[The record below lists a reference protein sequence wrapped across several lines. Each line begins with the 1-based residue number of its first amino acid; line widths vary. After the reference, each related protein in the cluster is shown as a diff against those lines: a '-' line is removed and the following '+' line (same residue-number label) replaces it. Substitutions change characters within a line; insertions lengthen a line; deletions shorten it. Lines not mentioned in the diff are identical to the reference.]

1 MKRNIS
7 TLSKRILTLFLSVM
21 MILSALPLM
30 SVTADTDDTR
40 VVDPETVDKWQALFG
55 SSTNNTLNAGIV
67 LRDKT
72 VYNPSKL
79 PADIAKHITMDEN
92 KKDNFLVSLSAIAS
106 NKEIKGY
113 SNLPSDTMLVL
124 DLSGSMVN
132 QSNAIANM
140 VTAANAAMDELFALN
155 PYNRVGMVLYS
166 GNSASDEPAY
176 TSSATVL
183 LPIDRYVP
191 VKQTVRQENPDYD
204 EHKRV
209 PGSGRTNPYDTDGD
223 YKYIDVEKN
232 TYISRS
238 NNTISIASG
247 LKNTDGVAVSKKT
260 KTASGG
266 TYIQNGLS
274 LAVKEFKKIEDTT
287 IEGTGIQ
294 SGTIRLPIMVLM
306 SDGAPTVATNT
317 YTNIDTSNM
326 GNGTSTSDGLG
337 FLTQLTAAW
346 SREQLKSHYGR
357 EPMFY
362 TLGLGSSITGVAE
375 GVLDPYVS
383 TVGMNTYWNSYLKLA
398 ANGTMNVYHNSSSKS
413 ITRNTSIT
421 NQFYVNEYFKA
432 QTGDDLINAFE
443 SIVNEIILQS
453 RYYPTFISDTHN
465 FDGYITFEDQIGPYM
480 GISSVKGI
488 LIGDHFFSGAKIAQ
502 NYAEGGGSFG
512 TAANPTALGDEFIRS
527 LRIRLGLTHS
537 QAQALVEDAYKAGQL
552 RYNAQTGK
560 FSSYI
565 GWYGDKDGNVLGHWH
580 SGHTSADYPEGA
592 TTINCSYEFLGD
604 TDETHGIADTD
615 MMYVSVRAVS
625 DIATGDQSMIW
636 KIPAALIPVV
646 TYSVSFEGTT
656 YENGTNFKVDI
667 TDADPIQLLFEVELD
682 PDIDEF
688 NVTEIVGKDYYHI
701 NDDGSYSFYSNRWG
715 SADHNDHHIDYSDPY
730 SHLTTTSSFRP
741 SLENERYYYT
751 ENTPVLV
758 KNGND
763 YVIATGVLDPNK
775 TYYHASRYFEIT
787 NSLTGAAEMKYNYE
801 AISEHSLS
809 LAKPSEDGRS
819 WYIPK
824 GTIYRM
830 VEAYT
835 EFGKKSSNLT
845 ETLEYSDYPFVEN
858 PHDEN
863 SDFTQYACISF
874 LGNNGTFTL
883 MPATGI
889 KISKSVPMIIA
900 DTDTN
905 FTFDVEVDGIADGSY
920 RARKVDA
927 AGNTADTTVSF
938 TNGKASVVIGAGES
952 LYIVDLPEN
961 AEFSVTERDH
971 EDYRVSSSTLNGNV
985 VNKDTVSGT
994 LIAQKLQQI
1003 AYVNTYKTTGNL
1015 MINKTVRHNLGGDFT
1030 ADLSSKEFTVK
1041 VTLTGSDIPETVET
1055 AAGTVL
1061 NVAQDGSFT
1070 FNIKDGQTV
1079 TVTDLD
1085 EGLGYI
1091 IEEINMPAG
1100 FNMSADSNG
1109 LRGTISADKNA
1120 RAYLINNYE
1129 PAPYTPSFKLEA
1141 NKVLK
1146 GRDWKAS
1153 DQFIFQIQRL
1163 VGNEWVMVEDEIIVS
1178 GSNAVGDTVEF
1189 SYDSMPNLSFD
1200 KIGTYHYRIYEVT
1213 TTNTSA
1219 DFERIPG
1226 IIYDNSIH
1234 SFAVHITDIDGDGKL
1249 EGKIIPVAPVTASGS
1264 GDNWTVS
1271 ATFTNSYVPVGNDTF
1286 TLDIN
1291 KSITG
1296 SDDIPLSGF
1305 NFGIYSDA
1313 AATELI
1319 TTATTDSNGKAVYSL
1334 TYSPM
1339 DLLDNNGSYTKEKTF
1354 TYYVKEIAPEDND
1367 PSKIGGMTYNDTVYE
1382 LVISLKDNLDGTIK
1396 ATLVSTNAANNGNNI
1411 GTNKATLSIVNTYN
1425 PHDALVTFSGQ
1436 KELKGIRDI
1445 VDGEFTFELYKTE
1458 SNFVIDDEAKP
1469 VFTTTNNGR
1478 SFTFGTLSFDK
1489 ADTYYYAIREVK
1501 GSRGGVKYDDTVYNI
1516 TVNVT
1521 DNNNGLLIAT
1531 YTAVKAGEESSGPV
1545 SAIVFENEYKAEKT
1559 SVTVS
1564 GSKTLSGRG
1573 MVSNEFTFELY
1584 DANDLTTP
1592 IATAANAENG
1602 YFSFTLEY
1610 DESDVGNHS
1619 YIVKEKF
1626 AGHKVNGV
1634 FFDDTEY
1641 AINVTVTDNEN
1652 GKLISEATVTKNGQR
1667 ASLSG
1672 LDFANKYEPTPTSE
1686 QFSGHKNYNGTLPA
1700 GEKFSFELRD
1710 SENNVIETVTAG
1722 KNEDFSFTAIEFTQK
1737 GVYTYTV
1744 NEVDTKL
1751 GGVKYDDTVY
1761 TVKVTVTD
1769 DGVGTLTSVAEYI
1782 NSKVATGPV
1791 PASLN
1796 FTNTYSAKETS
1807 VQFEGI
1813 KNLDGRDTELEA
1825 GEFSFELYE
1834 RESEDKNSNATKLE
1848 TVSNAKNGTFKFSE
1862 ITYYEDGADAYYY
1875 HVKEVN
1881 GGEKIDG
1888 VSYDDIIYYI
1898 TVTVYD
1904 NGEGQMIAD
1913 TVMTHSEQAD
1923 PDVALSDTT
1932 LYFNNL
1938 YSTDDG
1944 ELNLTGTKDISGRD
1958 MTANDIF
1965 EFELHESNENFV
1977 ENGTVLQTVR
1987 NSGKTITFDTVK
1999 FASAGTKYFIVK
2011 EKNAGQRIKGVTYDE
2026 TVYQIK
2032 VKATDNNEGKYT
2044 LETSINKK
2052 GNSTA
2057 VTSLDFVN
2065 VYTADK
2071 TSAQF
2076 KGTKTLKDRP
2086 LAIKNNEFT
2095 FELYNA
2101 VNGAVSGKYIQQV
2114 RNSGNSFEF
2123 KPIEYTE
2130 TGVHTYIVK
2139 EYIPAA
2145 NERFGVDYDT
2155 TEYLVTV
2162 NVTDNKEGRL
2172 EAGITYQVLGKAGPV
2187 NGISF
2192 TNNYKA
2198 SSVNVDLKGKKSL
2211 EGRELDL
2218 NEFTFELYETA
2229 SDYKYDKNDLIDSQK
2244 NGDEGYFAFD
2254 TINYKT
2260 AGKRYYVVVENRT
2273 DNIKGGVDYDKTEY
2287 KIEVDIIDESTG
2299 QLKADITTNLG
2310 THTTLNFNNT
2320 YSAKSAKYEIE
2331 GTKVL
2336 EKKDLEASQFSF
2348 SLFEADANFK
2358 PVGDAIETVT
2368 HDSEGNFS
2376 FDELEFTE
2384 AKTYRYV
2391 VIEDTADKLAD
2402 IHYDESVY
2410 KLKFG
2415 VIDDLNGQLNINNKS
2430 IAVGESAKNEIVFT
2444 NIYDPTMTEKSV
2456 SVDINIKKLLENRSQ
2471 KAMGLDGFEFELKN
2485 TETNEST
2492 VVKTDKDGK
2501 AVFTLGF
2508 TEKDY
2513 ASVYTYTLTEV
2524 DTKIADM
2531 TYSKE
2536 SYDVTVKL
2544 YIDDNGKLAADVLK
2558 NNQAVENFEAE
2569 FTNVYAPVEP
2579 PHKAPQ
2585 TGNRSNGHIAMLA
2598 TLLFVSGG
2606 LFSISVKFRKAL
2618 ES

>member
-191 VKQTVRQENPDYD
+191 IKQTVRQENPDYD
-204 EHKRV
+204 EHKKV

-247 LKNTDGVAVSKKT
+247 LKNTNGIAVSKKS
-260 KTASGG
+260 KNASGG

-274 LAVKEFKKIEDTT
+274 LAVKEFQKIEDTT

-317 YTNIDTSNM
+317 YTNIGTSNM

-398 ANGTMNVYHNSSSKS
+398 ANGTMNVYHNNSSKS

-502 NYAEGGGSFG
+502 NYSEGGGSFG
-512 TAANPTALGDEFIRS
+512 TTSNPTALGNEFIRS

-715 SADHNDHHIDYSDPY
+715 SADHNDHHIDYTNPY

-830 VEAYT
+830 LEAYT

-927 AGNTADTTVSF
+927 AGNTVDTTVSF
-938 TNGKASVVIGAGES
+938 TNGKTSVVIGAGES

-971 EDYRVSSSTLNGNV
+971 DNYGVSSSTLNGNA

-994 LIAQKLQQI
+994 LTAHRLQQV

-1189 SYDSMPNLSFD
+1189 SHNSMPNLSFD

-1249 EGKIIPVAPVTASGS
+1249 EGKIVPVAPVTASGS

-1271 ATFTNSYVPVGNDTF
+1271 ATFTNTYVPVGNDTF

-1319 TTATTDSNGKAVYSL
+1319 TTATTDANGKAVYSL

-1339 DLLDNNGSYTKEKTF
+1339 DLLDNNGSYAKEKTF

-1489 ADTYYYAIREVK
+1489 ADTHYYAIREVK

-1521 DNNNGLLIAT
+1521 DNNDGLLIAT

-1848 TVSNAKNGTFKFSE
+1848 TVSNAKNGTFKFSG
-1862 ITYYEDGADAYYY
+1862 ITYYEDGADTYYY

-1888 VSYDDIIYYI
+1888 VSHDDIIYYI

-1923 PDVALSDTT
+1923 PDVALGDTT

-1944 ELNLTGTKDISGRD
+1944 ELKLTGTKDILGRD

-1965 EFELHESNENFV
+1965 EFELRESNENFD
-1977 ENGTVLQTVR
+1977 ENGTVLQTVT

-1999 FASAGTKYFIVK
+1999 IESEGTKFFIVK
-2011 EKNAGQRIKGVTYDE
+2011 EKNAGQRENGVTYDD

-2032 VKATDNNEGKYT
+2032 VTADDNDSGELVLDT
-2044 LETSINKK
+2044 VINKK
-2052 GNSTA
+2052 GDPTS
-2057 VTSLDFVN
+2057 VSSLDFVN

-2172 EAGITYQVLGKAGPV
+2172 EAGTTYQVLGKAGPV

-2218 NEFTFELYETA
+2218 NEFTFELYETE

-2336 EKKDLEASQFSF
+2336 EKKALEASQFSF

-2391 VIEDTADKLAD
+2391 VIEDTTDKLDD

-2410 KLKFG
+2410 KLKFE
-2415 VIDDLNGQLNINNKS
+2415 VIDDLNGQLNINKS
-2430 IAVGESAKNEIVFT
+2430 ITVGESAKNEIIFT

-2569 FTNVYAPVEP
+2569 FTNVYAPVDP

-2606 LFSISVKFRKAL
+2606 LFSISVKFRKTL

>member
-55 SSTNNTLNAGIV
+55 NSTNNTLNAGIV

-191 VKQTVRQENPDYD
+191 IKQTVRQENPDYD

-209 PGSGRTNPYDTDGD
+209 TGSGRTNPYDTDGD

-247 LKNTDGVAVSKKT
+247 LKNTNGVAVSKKT

-398 ANGTMNVYHNSSSKS
+398 ANGTMNVYHNNSSKS

-502 NYAEGGGSFG
+502 NYSEGGGSFG
-512 TAANPTALGDEFIRS
+512 TASNPTALGNEFIRS

-537 QAQALVEDAYKAGQL
+537 QAQALVEDAYEAGQL

-592 TTINCSYEFLGD
+592 TTINCSYEFLGE
-604 TDETHGIADTD
+604 TDKTHGIADTD

-625 DIATGDQSMIW
+625 DIATGEQSMIW

-667 TDADPIQLLFEVELD
+667 TEADPIQLLFEVELD

-688 NVTEIVGKDYYHI
+688 NVTEVVGKDYYHI

-715 SADHNDHHIDYSDPY
+715 SADHNDHHIDYTDPY

-830 VEAYT
+830 LEAYT

-863 SDFTQYACISF
+863 YDFTQYACISF

-905 FTFDVEVDGIADGSY
+905 FTFDVEVDGIADGRY

-971 EDYRVSSSTLNGNV
+971 DNYGVSSSTLNGNA

-994 LIAQKLQQI
+994 LTAHRLQQV

-1070 FNIKDGQTV
+1070 FKIKDGQTV

-1109 LRGTISADKNA
+1109 LRGTIRADENA

-1146 GRDWKAS
+1146 GRDWKA
-1153 DQFIFQIQRL
+1153 DDKFIFQIQKL
-1163 VGNEWVMVEDEIIVS
+1163 VGSEWVMVEDEIIVS

-1189 SYDSMPNLSFD
+1189 SYDSMPNLSFN

-1213 TTNTSA
+1213 TTKTST

-1234 SFAVHITDIDGDGKL
+1234 SFAVHITDNDGDGKL
-1249 EGKIIPVAPVTASGS
+1249 EGKIVPVAPVTALGS
-1264 GDNWTVS
+1264 GDDWTIS
-1271 ATFTNSYVPVGNDTF
+1271 TTFTNTYVPVGNDTF

-1339 DLLDNNGSYTKEKTF
+1339 DLLDNNGSYAKEKTF

-1396 ATLVSTNAANNGNNI
+1396 ATL
-1411 GTNKATLSIVNTYN
+1411 
-1425 PHDALVTFSGQ
+1425 
-1436 KELKGIRDI
+1436 
-1445 VDGEFTFELYKTE
+1445 
-1458 SNFVIDDEAKP
+1458 
-1469 VFTTTNNGR
+1469 
-1478 SFTFGTLSFDK
+1478 
-1489 ADTYYYAIREVK
+1489 
-1501 GSRGGVKYDDTVYNI
+1501 
-1516 TVNVT
+1516 
-1521 DNNNGLLIAT
+1521 
-1531 YTAVKAGEESSGPV
+1531 
-1545 SAIVFENEYKAEKT
+1545 
-1559 SVTVS
+1559 
-1564 GSKTLSGRG
+1564 
-1573 MVSNEFTFELY
+1573 
-1584 DANDLTTP
+1584 
-1592 IATAANAENG
+1592 
-1602 YFSFTLEY
+1602 
-1610 DESDVGNHS
+1610 
-1619 YIVKEKF
+1619 
-1626 AGHKVNGV
+1626 
-1634 FFDDTEY
+1634 
-1641 AINVTVTDNEN
+1641 
-1652 GKLISEATVTKNGQR
+1652 
-1667 ASLSG
+1667 
-1672 LDFANKYEPTPTSE
+1672 
-1686 QFSGHKNYNGTLPA
+1686 
-1700 GEKFSFELRD
+1700 
-1710 SENNVIETVTAG
+1710 
-1722 KNEDFSFTAIEFTQK
+1722 
-1737 GVYTYTV
+1737 
-1744 NEVDTKL
+1744 
-1751 GGVKYDDTVY
+1751 
-1761 TVKVTVTD
+1761 
-1769 DGVGTLTSVAEYI
+1769 
-1782 NSKVATGPV
+1782 
-1791 PASLN
+1791 
-1796 FTNTYSAKETS
+1796 
-1807 VQFEGI
+1807 
-1813 KNLDGRDTELEA
+1813 
-1825 GEFSFELYE
+1825 
-1834 RESEDKNSNATKLE
+1834 
-1848 TVSNAKNGTFKFSE
+1848 
-1862 ITYYEDGADAYYY
+1862 
-1875 HVKEVN
+1875 
-1881 GGEKIDG
+1881 
-1888 VSYDDIIYYI
+1888 
-1898 TVTVYD
+1898 
-1904 NGEGQMIAD
+1904 
-1913 TVMTHSEQAD
+1913 
-1923 PDVALSDTT
+1923 
-1932 LYFNNL
+1932 
-1938 YSTDDG
+1938 
-1944 ELNLTGTKDISGRD
+1944 
-1958 MTANDIF
+1958 
-1965 EFELHESNENFV
+1965 
-1977 ENGTVLQTVR
+1977 
-1987 NSGKTITFDTVK
+1987 
-1999 FASAGTKYFIVK
+1999 
-2011 EKNAGQRIKGVTYDE
+2011 
-2026 TVYQIK
+2026 
-2032 VKATDNNEGKYT
+2032 
-2044 LETSINKK
+2044 
-2052 GNSTA
+2052 
-2057 VTSLDFVN
+2057 
-2065 VYTADK
+2065 
-2071 TSAQF
+2071 
-2076 KGTKTLKDRP
+2076 
-2086 LAIKNNEFT
+2086 
-2095 FELYNA
+2095 
-2101 VNGAVSGKYIQQV
+2101 
-2114 RNSGNSFEF
+2114 
-2123 KPIEYTE
+2123 
-2130 TGVHTYIVK
+2130 
-2139 EYIPAA
+2139 
-2145 NERFGVDYDT
+2145 
-2155 TEYLVTV
+2155 
-2162 NVTDNKEGRL
+2162 
-2172 EAGITYQVLGKAGPV
+2172 
-2187 NGISF
+2187 
-2192 TNNYKA
+2192 
-2198 SSVNVDLKGKKSL
+2198 
-2211 EGRELDL
+2211 
-2218 NEFTFELYETA
+2218 
-2229 SDYKYDKNDLIDSQK
+2229 
-2244 NGDEGYFAFD
+2244 
-2254 TINYKT
+2254 
-2260 AGKRYYVVVENRT
+2260 
-2273 DNIKGGVDYDKTEY
+2273 
-2287 KIEVDIIDESTG
+2287 
-2299 QLKADITTNLG
+2299 
-2310 THTTLNFNNT
+2310 
-2320 YSAKSAKYEIE
+2320 
-2331 GTKVL
+2331 
-2336 EKKDLEASQFSF
+2336 
-2348 SLFEADANFK
+2348 
-2358 PVGDAIETVT
+2358 
-2368 HDSEGNFS
+2368 
-2376 FDELEFTE
+2376 
-2384 AKTYRYV
+2384 
-2391 VIEDTADKLAD
+2391 
-2402 IHYDESVY
+2402 
-2410 KLKFG
+2410 
-2415 VIDDLNGQLNINNKS
+2415 
-2430 IAVGESAKNEIVFT
+2430 
-2444 NIYDPTMTEKSV
+2444 
-2456 SVDINIKKLLENRSQ
+2456 
-2471 KAMGLDGFEFELKN
+2471 
-2485 TETNEST
+2485 
-2492 VVKTDKDGK
+2492 
-2501 AVFTLGF
+2501 
-2508 TEKDY
+2508 
-2513 ASVYTYTLTEV
+2513 
-2524 DTKIADM
+2524 
-2531 TYSKE
+2531 
-2536 SYDVTVKL
+2536 
-2544 YIDDNGKLAADVLK
+2544 
-2558 NNQAVENFEAE
+2558 
-2569 FTNVYAPVEP
+2569 
-2579 PHKAPQ
+2579 
-2585 TGNRSNGHIAMLA
+2585 
-2598 TLLFVSGG
+2598 
-2606 LFSISVKFRKAL
+2606 
-2618 ES
+2618 